1 MNIMNQVILVIIIKL
16 LANSTYGFKNRF
28 ISFFFG
34 EVEMMCQENF
44 KASIVKLYQIMN
56 IPLTAAAFK
65 ADRTGSTIV
74 IKNKQNV
81 QSIFMIPRFGV
92 ASTGSG

>member
-1 MNIMNQVILVIIIKL
+1 MSTMNQVILVIIIKF
-16 LANSTYGFKNRF
+16 LAISTDGFKNRA
-28 ISFFFG
+28 ISVFFG

-65 ADRTGSTIV
+65 AD
-74 IKNKQNV
+74 
-81 QSIFMIPRFGV
+81 
-92 ASTGSG
+92 